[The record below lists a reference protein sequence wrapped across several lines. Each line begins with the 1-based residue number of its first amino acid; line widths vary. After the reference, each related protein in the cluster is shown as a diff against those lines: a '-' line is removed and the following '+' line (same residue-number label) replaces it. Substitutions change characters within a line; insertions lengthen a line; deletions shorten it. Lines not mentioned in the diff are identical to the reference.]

1 MPPWLKNYQ
10 KRTSVKFP
18 NLKAL
23 QNHVPQTG
31 QLDWI
36 GCRPGKKQDMVA
48 WQEATVTKDAGIEGD
63 HYRRKDG
70 KRQVTLIQQEHLV
83 AVGQLLGTAPI
94 DPRLTRRNLVISGI
108 NLLALKGKAIR
119 IGAEVKLE
127 ITGDCHPCSRMEE
140 NLGDGGYSAMR
151 GHGGVTAR
159 VLSGGQLQVG
169 DPVQMIHQPKEQHG

>member
-1 MPPWLKNYQ
+1 MPLWLKHYQ
-10 KRTSVKFP
+10 KQISVKFP

-31 QLDWI
+31 QLTWI
-36 GCRPGKKQDMVA
+36 GCRPAKKQEMA
-48 WQEATVTKDAGIEGD
+48 TCREATVTKDAGIEGD

-70 KRQVTLIQQEHLV
+70 KRQVTLIQQEHLE
-83 AVGQLLGTAPI
+83 AVGKMLGTDPI
-94 DPRLTRRNLVISGI
+94 DPKLTRRNLVISGI

-119 IGAEVKLE
+119 IGARVELE
-127 ITGDCHPCSRMEE
+127 ITGDCHPCSRMED

-159 VLSGGQLQVG
+159 VLSGGQLRVG
-169 DPVQMIHQPKEQHG
+169 DPVRMIHQPKEQYG